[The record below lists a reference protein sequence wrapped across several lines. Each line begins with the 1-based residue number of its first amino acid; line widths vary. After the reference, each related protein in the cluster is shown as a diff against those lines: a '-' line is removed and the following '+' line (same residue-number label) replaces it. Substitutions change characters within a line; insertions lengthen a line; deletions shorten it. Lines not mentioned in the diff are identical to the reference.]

1 MWWSRRCDRPKFSHA
16 QKTKVCGWWKWQWL
30 TFHFLSNPWHLPQF
44 KVLSYTEQ
52 LSFNFASHPPP
63 EIKKRKQRLEGVG
76 DDKSHRSIIYR
87 FPDLQHSP
95 QTPHGALQFLRLC
108 SLWRL
113 FIFHFLKGSILTKIK
128 LISLLL
134 CLTVQVG
141 HKSPKLDPNTRL
153 VCHSYQKR
161 MNRYNK

>member
-1 MWWSRRCDRPKFSHA
+1 MHRKPRCVGDGNGNGSLFIFCQTLDIS
-16 QKTKVCGWWKWQWL
+16 
-30 TFHFLSNPWHLPQF
+30 LSLRFYHTPSNCHLILQA
-44 KVLSYTEQ
+44 T
-52 LSFNFASHPPP
+52 PPLP
-63 EIKKRKQRLEGVG
+63 EIKKGKQRLEGVG